1 MATFLLI
8 VTHGSWKIGNL
19 SSVYEIIII
28 IMMAAIRRSGVVAVP
43 RRANQRTRIVIVV

>member
-8 VTHGSWKIGNL
+8 VTHRSRKIGNL
-19 SSVYEIIII
+19 SSVYEII